1 MHLFGLHKV
10 KQCKFQKKILD
21 GKRIDLKMTV
31 LNIEAY
37 LYKIEDQARFEHG
50 LRSNSSAVISR
61 FRECLSCSF
70 KEKARA
76 SLQEFALVLS
86 VTSKVT

>member
-1 MHLFGLHKV
+1 
-10 KQCKFQKKILD
+10 
-21 GKRIDLKMTV
+21 MTV
-31 LNIEAY
+31 VNIGAY
-37 LYKIEDQARFEHG
+37 LYQIEDQARFEHG

-61 FRECLSCSF
+61 FRKWLSCSF